1 MDSDKNPIFR
11 LTENPVAYGTGV
23 ALIFGILSIILLS
36 IFFYFTTISEL
47 YLKPVGTFCY
57 LVGGFLGG
65 FLASKRAGGKGLIYG
80 TEVGLCYF
88 IFFILISLLIS
99 PESLSATA
107 VVIKGFFTIL
117 VSAAGGICGL
127 AFT

>member
-1 MDSDKNPIFR
+1 MDNDKNPIFR
-11 LTENPVAYGTGV
+11 LTENPVAYGTGA
-23 ALIFGILSIILLS
+23 ALVFGILCIILLS
-36 IFFYFTTISEL
+36 IIFYFTNISEL
-47 YLKPVGTFCY
+47 YLKPIGTFCF

-65 FLASKRAGGKGLIYG
+65 FLAAKRAGGKGLVYG
-80 TEVGLCYF
+80 VEVGLCYF
-88 IFFILISLLIS
+88 IFFILISLLIL

-107 VVIKGFFTIL
+107 VVTKGFFTIL